1 MNFALTLVCGPL
13 RRSIEPTGTWSLI
26 AYETRTTLLFTQPG
40 FFHLEVKTFGLSQT
54 HGQGYT
60 LRGTVKGGFK
70 HW

>member
-1 MNFALTLVCGPL
+1 
-13 RRSIEPTGTWSLI
+13 LI